1 MALFA
6 TADFSAG
13 KERIVIE
20 FVRNLLGG
28 KRPPPMVCDCPWST
42 LFVWATGDVSYCGRT
57 PPKGSLA
64 RQSFQ
69 EFWNS
74 TSVQRARVHFLQ
86 DRHLQADCMPTCNVL
101 TAKRPAAFI
110 GNYFGDHEARPIRW
124 SEPFTSAQIR
134 KSPARPAADRR
145 GNRAVM
151 QDEIRSGCTEV
162 AAMPKELHVQ
172 ISDFCSLRCPMCCCG
187 IIEPAEKAKLTRVIP
202 ARVLEELNTLYPFL
216 ERIEILGGEPFDQPF
231 ARGPLRRIIEDVA
244 ACGRHKPS
252 IKIATNGNNL
262 TGRWIDFILEHDFV
276 DILSFSIDSVIPDVY
291 ASTRIGGSL
300 DKVLANI
307 DRLRDRRTRSGRRRP
322 QIYWTS
328 VIGLHTY
335 QGIPAFVKAARKA
348 GAVRLDFQPMNPMG
362 HPEFH
367 ARNNIFQERHVEH
380 MAPFLKHLVSVD
392 MDSNS
397 RDIINM
403 TVAFLRRAGRYEPML
418 AANPALATALAEMGF
433 EKVTAPMQLN

>member
-1 MALFA
+1 M
-6 TADFSAG
+6 
-13 KERIVIE
+13 
-20 FVRNLLGG
+20 
-28 KRPPPMVCDCPWST
+28 
-42 LFVWATGDVSYCGRT
+42 
-57 PPKGSLA
+57 
-64 RQSFQ
+64 
-69 EFWNS
+69 
-74 TSVQRARVHFLQ
+74 
-86 DRHLQADCMPTCNVL
+86 
-101 TAKRPAAFI
+101 
-110 GNYFGDHEARPIRW
+110 
-124 SEPFTSAQIR
+124 
-134 KSPARPAADRR
+134 
-145 GNRAVM
+145 
-151 QDEIRSGCTEV
+151 

-187 IIEPAEKAKLTRVIP
+187 IIEPAEKAKLTRVVP
-202 ARVLEELNTLYPFL
+202 DRVLEELNALYPFL

-244 ACGRHKPS
+244 ACGRHRPP

-262 TGRWIDFILEHDFV
+262 TERWIDFILEHDFV
-276 DILSFSIDSVIPDVY
+276 DILSFSIDSVIPHVY

-307 DRLRDRRTRSGRRRP
+307 DRLRDRRARSGRRTP

-335 QGIPAFVKAARKA
+335 PGIPAFVKAARKA

-367 ARNNIFQERHVEH
+367 AANNIFHERHVEH
-380 MAPFLKHLVSVD
+380 MAPFLKHLASVD

-403 TVAFLRRAGRYEPML
+403 TVAFLRRAGRYESML
-418 AANPALATALAEMGF
+418 AADPALAAALAEMGF
-433 EKVTAPMQLN
+433 EKIRPPMQVD